1 MTFTKNTGPDTS
13 SEAECNAAFVAD
25 FTNQVRERRDKL
37 LSETDYIHLP
47 DVTVSDSF
55 KAAMNTYRQ
64 ELRDIPSKVEETL
77 KDKNIFYVAIEALP
91 WPIKPS

>member
-1 MTFTKNTGPDTS
+1 MTFTKNTEPDTS

-91 WPIKPS
+91 WPTKPS

>member
-1 MTFTKNTGPDTS
+1 MTFTPDTS
-13 SEAECNAAFVAD
+13 SEAECNAEFVAD

-91 WPIKPS
+91 WPEKPS